1 MTKQEGIVLGV
12 AGRLF
17 REKGFAATTV
27 RELATAAG
35 MLPGSLHYR
44 FPTKESLLVELMER
58 GMMQAIERVR
68 AAIEV
73 ENTPLKKMRSA
84 LREHLSILVEGDDA
98 IYVNLYEF
106 RSVTGTARDRILR
119 LRDAYEALWDGMLH
133 AAVGAGLIRAGVDLR
148 MVRFLLLG
156 AVNWSAQWYEENQSY
171 TPEEVADAFFSI
183 SAFGFCNAG
192 VGGLLAQS
200 AERPEVQLTDA
211 FNDGDRSG

>member
-1 MTKQEGIVLGV
+1 MTKDDTVVLV
-12 AGRLF
+12 AAGRLF

-58 GMMQAIERVR
+58 GMVQAIERVR

-106 RSVTGTARDRILR
+106 RSVTGTARDS
-119 LRDAYEALWDGMLH
+119 G
-133 AAVGAGLIRAGVDLR
+133 
-148 MVRFLLLG
+148 RF
-156 AVNWSAQWYEENQSY
+156 
-171 TPEEVADAFFSI
+171 
-183 SAFGFCNAG
+183 
-192 VGGLLAQS
+192 
-200 AERPEVQLTDA
+200 
-211 FNDGDRSG
+211 